1 MVNMAKTRL
10 AFPFFRF
17 VFPLFS
23 HCLSHSFFICIVQY
37 ILLFLIHIA
46 VLHCDRCPRC
56 SLQRNE
62 EIILLVIFQAP
73 WLLYVSSFFLCLLC
87 DLSPAT
93 LCSLWSLFGKEKRSV
108 QSRKTFKQP
117 DLQGNE
123 NRNFQG
129 TRAGFAEL
137 ATTLKVFLLLLLF
150 RCCLFVCFLI
160 FWISLGN
167 SLWGK
172 YLDRSISNL

>member
-17 VFPLFS
+17 AFPLFS

-37 ILLFLIHIA
+37 ILLFLLDTHLCSA
-46 VLHCDRCPRC
+46 PSWQVLQVQSP
-56 SLQRNE
+56 E
-62 EIILLVIFQAP
+62 ERGDYSPGDFSGTLIQ
-73 WLLYVSSFFLCLLC
+73 LYVSSFFLCLLC

-108 QSRKTFKQP
+108 QGRKTFKQP

-129 TRAGFAEL
+129 TRVGFAEL
-137 ATTLKVFLLLLLF
+137 PTTLKPFLLLLLF
-150 RCCLFVCFLI
+150 YCCLFVF
-160 FWISLGN
+160 
-167 SLWGK
+167 
-172 YLDRSISNL
+172 

>member
-1 MVNMAKTRL
+1 MANDAWLTWPKQDLLSPFLGLPSLSL
-10 AFPFFRF
+10 AIVSPT
-17 VFPLFS
+17 VF
-23 HCLSHSFFICIVQY
+23 SFALYSTFY
-37 ILLFLIHIA
+37 SFFLIHICA
-46 VLHCDRCPRC
+46 VLHHDRCSRC

-108 QSRKTFKQP
+108 QGRKTFKQP

-129 TRAGFAEL
+129 TRVGFAEL
-137 ATTLKVFLLLLLF
+137 ATTLKPFLLLLLF
-150 RCCLFVCFLI
+150 YCCLFVF
-160 FWISLGN
+160 
-167 SLWGK
+167 
-172 YLDRSISNL
+172 